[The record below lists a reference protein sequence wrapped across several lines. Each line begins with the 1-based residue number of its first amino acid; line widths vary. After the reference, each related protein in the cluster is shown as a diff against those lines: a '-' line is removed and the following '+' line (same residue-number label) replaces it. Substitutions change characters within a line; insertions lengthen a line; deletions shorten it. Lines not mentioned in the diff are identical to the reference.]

1 MSFYGKE
8 NAGAQIAELYEELCR
23 CWCRESCA
31 SRMRENWSEENRT
44 LGQCSITSIIV
55 QELYGGRILGVPLAD
70 GGMHC
75 FNEIDGVFFDLTS
88 EQFGERA
95 KELVYTDKYP
105 QTREAHLSD
114 PEKHERYRVL
124 KARLEK
130 YRAEKEK

>member
-8 NAGAQIAELYEELCR
+8 KVGGEIMALYEDLGH

-31 SRMRENWSEENRT
+31 SRMRTSWSEENRT

-55 QELYGGRILGVPLAD
+55 QDLFGGRILGVPLPD

-88 EQFGERA
+88 EQFGDKA
-95 KELVYTDKYP
+95 GELVYTDRFP
-105 QTREAHLSD
+105 QTREAHLAD
-114 PEKHERYRVL
+114 PEKAERYRVL
-124 KARLEK
+124 RERLEK
-130 YRAEKEK
+130 YRSCGDN